1 MPATPTRYSGPG
13 GTTFLVGRSAA
24 ENWKLIQ
31 AADRNYHWLHMGGGR
46 PSAHVII
53 EIDCE
58 PNAAELAFAAGLC
71 IAQTKTSCKDF
82 VWAQIR
88 DVRLGSKVGEV
99 VIKKN
104 NTFQLSST

>member
-1 MPATPTRYSGPG
+1 MPTPPTRHSGPG
-13 GTTFLVGRSAA
+13 GTTFLVGRNAT

-31 AADRNYHWLHMGGGR
+31 AADRSYHWLHMGGGR

-58 PNAAELAFAAGLC
+58 PSAAEFAFAAELC

-88 DVRLGSKVGEV
+88 DVRLGSKAGEV
-99 VIKKN
+99 VLKKCGQ
-104 NTFQLSST
+104 FRLDA